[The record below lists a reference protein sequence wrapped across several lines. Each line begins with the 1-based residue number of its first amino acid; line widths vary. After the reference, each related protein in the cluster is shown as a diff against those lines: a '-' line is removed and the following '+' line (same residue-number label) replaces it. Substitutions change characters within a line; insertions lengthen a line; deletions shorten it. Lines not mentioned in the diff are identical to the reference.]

1 MNLGDGI
8 MKRIDRVMMIN
19 TFVLA
24 VTWTICI
31 IFGGLGVGL
40 VLGVCAYLG
49 CILVYGKELG
59 RKQSK
64 NEKWLLVSIGL
75 TTLCFLL
82 FSNQVLRV
90 FNVLFLI
97 GLLLIH
103 AIEYFGRS
111 DYKIFLPEWCKDV
124 ISLGI
129 TLPFGKLDRPVVLI
143 KEEVGVGKRE
153 KIKVVGK
160 VFVGILLAFPILL
173 VVVGLLAS
181 SDAAF
186 EEIVDVL
193 LRSFFSIDLSWF
205 LVRGFSVV
213 ILFFMLFSYFY
224 GLIHSDEEIAI
235 TNDVLEVHTSEKKG
249 LDFII
254 VATITTLLCF
264 IYLIFFLSQSVY
276 FVSAFGGVL
285 PEGFDF
291 ASEYAR
297 RGFFETLPLAGF
309 NLIVICILG
318 RGTDFLGSLKKK
330 YYAKGIICFIT
341 AFTLFMIVCA
351 LAKMVMYMQRFGLTM
366 KRVQVAWFLCVI
378 VITVIFVFIKLF
390 VEKFTFIRN
399 LFIAFT
405 VMYLGFNYAN
415 VDYIV
420 SSYNVRLYRTG
431 VTDDLSGCYDLGPAA
446 MIPISKMIEED
457 KGLLQD
463 DEIYNLVQGFK
474 REANIDRWQW
484 WNVTDHKVCNIL
496 EDLMKE

>member
-1 MNLGDGI
+1 
-8 MKRIDRVMMIN
+8 MKKIDRIMMIN

-24 VTWTICI
+24 VIWTICI

-40 VLGVCAYLG
+40 VIGVCAYLG
-49 CILVYGKELG
+49 CVLVYGKELN
-59 RKQSK
+59 RKQGK

-75 TTLCFLL
+75 TSLCFLL

-90 FNVLFLI
+90 FNVLFLV

-129 TLPFGKLDRPVVLI
+129 TLPFVKLDKPVVLI
-143 KEEVGVGKRE
+143 KEEVSAGKRE
-153 KIKVVGK
+153 KIKVIGK
-160 VFVGILLAFPILL
+160 ILIGTLLAFPMLL

-186 EEIVDVL
+186 EGIVDVVL
-193 LRSFFSIDLSWF
+193 KDLFSVDLSWF
-205 LVRGFSVV
+205 FARGFTVV

-224 GLIHSDEEIAI
+224 GLIHSGGEIAI
-235 TNDVLEVHTSEKKG
+235 TNDSLEACTGEKKR

-254 VATITTLLCF
+254 VATVTTLLCF

-276 FVSAFGGVL
+276 FISAFEGVL
-285 PEGFDF
+285 PENFEF

-330 YYAKGIICFIT
+330 CYAKGIICFMT
-341 AFTLFMIVCA
+341 AFTLFMVVCA

-378 VITVIFVFIKLF
+378 VIMVIFVFIKLF

-405 VMYLGFNYAN
+405 IMYLGFNYAN

-420 SSYNVRLYRTG
+420 SSYNVRLYRAG
-431 VTDDLSGCYDLGPAA
+431 VTNNLSGCYDLGPAA
-446 MIPISKMIEED
+446 MVPISKMIEED

-474 REANIDRWQW
+474 RETNIDRWQW
-484 WNVTDHKVCNIL
+484 WNITDYKVCDIL

>member
-1 MNLGDGI
+1 
-8 MKRIDRVMMIN
+8 MKRIDKVMMIG

-24 VTWTICI
+24 AIWMICI
-31 IFGGLGVGL
+31 VFGGLGVGV

-49 CILVYGKELG
+49 CVLIYGKELNK
-59 RKQSK
+59 KQSK
-64 NEKWLLVSIGL
+64 NEKWLLVPIGL

-124 ISLGI
+124 IRLGI
-129 TLPFGKLDRPVVLI
+129 TLPFAQLDRPAVLI
-143 KEEVGVGKRE
+143 KGEVGVGKRE

-160 VFVGILLAFPILL
+160 VLVGILLAFPILL
-173 VVVGLLAS
+173 IVVGLLVS

-186 EEIVDVL
+186 EEIVDML
-193 LRSFFSIDLSWF
+193 LRSLFSVDLLWLF
-205 LVRGFSVV
+205 ARGFTVI
-213 ILFFMLFSYFY
+213 ILFFILFSYFY

-235 TNDVLEVHTSEKKG
+235 TNDAIEVLTSEKKG

-254 VATITTLLCF
+254 VATVTTLLCF

-276 FVSAFGGVL
+276 FISAFEGVL
-285 PEGFDF
+285 PKGFDF

-309 NLIVICILG
+309 NLIVIFILG

-330 YYAKGIICFIT
+330 YYARGIICFIT
-341 AFTLFMIVCA
+341 AFTLFMVTCA
-351 LAKMVMYMQRFGLTM
+351 LAKMVMYMQEFGLTM

-378 VITVIFVFIKLF
+378 VIMVIFAFIKLF

-405 VMYLGFNYAN
+405 IMYLGFNYVN

-420 SSYNVRLYRTG
+420 SSYNVGLYKAR
-431 VTDDLSGCYDLGPAA
+431 VTNNLSGCYDLGPAA

-457 KGLLQD
+457 KRLLK
-463 DEIYNLVQGFK
+463 DEEIHNLVQGFK

-484 WNVTDHKVCNIL
+484 WNVTDYKVCNLL
-496 EDLMKE
+496 EDLMKK